1 MLYLYLKIA
10 KMRLRKGYFSK
21 IFWGARPLRRAWLG
35 DTSTLNVIMTLSLGP
50 LPPSSS
56 VMAKVADSHTWT

>member
-21 IFWGARPLRRAWLG
+21 IFWGPRPLRRAWLG
-35 DTSTLNVIMTLSLGP
+35 DTAKLSVIMTLSLGP
-50 LPPSSS
+50 LPPLLS
-56 VMAKVADSHTWT
+56 VMARVADSHTWT